1 MLITY
6 LFLEQVRVAME
17 TSTSMEK
24 RKASAESA
32 EADKQYLGKFIRH
45 DVSVKL
51 VFIYILHYLII

>member
-1 MLITY
+1 MIITY

-17 TSTSMEK
+17 TSTVMEK

-45 DVSVKL
+45 FVTVIL
-51 VFIYILHYLII
+51 IFMCIYSTTQ